1 MRKLNK
7 LTTLIIS
14 VLVIGLAF
22 SCSSSPISHE
32 HKFSKDWSSDENT
45 HWHKCTVEGCIVKS
59 EEGKHI
65 AGDWTVLEKETT
77 SVVKKCTVCDYV
89 LETKTSVTLVST
101 KEGLKAALTDD
112 TAKEIVLVADINDLA
127 ETIDIAKDVT
137 LDLNNKIIKSDA
149 RAFLIKKGTVTI
161 KNGTIETTIK
171 TENGSY
177 DAGKSVIRMTS
188 ESGESK
194 LVIASDA
201 TIKATNCYGITAFD
215 KNATNKT
222 SIDIYGTIESANP
235 CLASQGHNDYASF
248 SANLTMT
255 VHEGATL
262 IADTS
267 SLTSDKVTKDPVAI
281 YQPGPSNLVIEGG
294 TITSKDGSAVEI
306 RAGKATISGGKLV
319 SNASTYSVKANGA
332 GPTVI
337 GAALAVSQH
346 TTKKDI
352 DVQVTGGTFE
362 GVKQLAVVDTLNDAS
377 GAVKVTVK
385 DVVLDSSKI
394 VGTAGDNG
402 TYTPVKVQQ

>member
-1 MRKLNK
+1 MIKLNK

-14 VLVIGLAF
+14 VLVIGLAI
-22 SCSSSPISHE
+22 SCSSNPNSHE
-32 HKFSKDWSSDENT
+32 HKFSKDWTSDENT
-45 HWHKCTVEGCIVKS
+45 HWHKCTVEGCSVKS

-65 AGDWTVLEKETT
+65 AGDWTVLEEETT
-77 SVVKKCTVCDYV
+77 SVIKKCTVCDYV
-89 LETKTSVTLVST
+89 LETKTSVTPVST
-101 KEGLKAALTDD
+101 KDGLKTALTDG
-112 TAKEIVLVADINDLA
+112 TAKEIILVADINDLA

-137 LDLNNKIIKSDA
+137 LDLNNKTIKSDA

-201 TIKATNCYGITAFD
+201 TIKATNCYGITAFGE
-215 KNATNKT
+215 NTSNNKT
-222 SIDIYGTIESANP
+222 AIDIYGAIESANP
-235 CLASQGHNDYASF
+235 CLAGQGASKYDTF
-248 SANLTMT
+248 STNLTMT
-255 VHEGATL
+255 IHEGATL
-262 IADTS
+262 ISDAS
-267 SLTSDKVTKDPVAI
+267 SLTGDKVTKDSVAI
-281 YQPGPSNLVIEGG
+281 YQPGPSNLVIDGG

-306 RAGKATISGGKLV
+306 RAGNATISGGKLV
-319 SNASTYSVKANGA
+319 SNASEYSVKANGS

-352 DVQVTGGTFE
+352 NVQVTGGTFE
-362 GVKQLAVVDTLNDAS
+362 GVKQLAVVNTLNDAS
-377 GAVKVTVK
+377 GTVKVTVK
-385 DVVLDSSKI
+385 NVVLDTSKI
-394 VGTAGDNG
+394 VGTAGEDG
-402 TYTPVKVQQ
+402 TYTPSKVQ